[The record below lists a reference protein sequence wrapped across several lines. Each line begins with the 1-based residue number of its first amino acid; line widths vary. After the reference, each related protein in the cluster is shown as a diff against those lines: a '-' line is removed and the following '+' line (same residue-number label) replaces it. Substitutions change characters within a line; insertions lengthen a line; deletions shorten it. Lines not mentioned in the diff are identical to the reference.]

1 MTTKP
6 YKPTRRQREYIH
18 LIGNGIVLFDGTL
31 NTYIIDSGP
40 NMGKHLRNDTVNS
53 MRHNGVMM
61 AYGRN
66 HLAGQLFRIKP
77 EYLT

>member
-1 MTTKP
+1 MTAKR
-6 YKPTRRQREYIH
+6 YLPTRRQREYIH

-53 MRHNGVMM
+53 MRNNGVFME
-61 AYGRN
+61 YGRN
-66 HLAGQLFRIKP
+66 HLAGQLFRIKQK
-77 EYLT
+77 YLS